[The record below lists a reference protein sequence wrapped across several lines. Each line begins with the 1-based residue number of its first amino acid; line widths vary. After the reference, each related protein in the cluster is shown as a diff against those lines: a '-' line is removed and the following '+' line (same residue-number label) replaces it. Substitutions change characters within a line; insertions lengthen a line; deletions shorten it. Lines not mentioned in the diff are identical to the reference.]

1 MVMEMMMVMELVMA
15 MVMVMPIML
24 VNMFMRELKL
34 HSNFA
39 YSHAFAA

>member
-1 MVMEMMMVMELVMA
+1 MVMVMMMVMEMDMA
-15 MVMVMPIML
+15 MVMVMPIMM

-39 YSHAFAA
+39 SSHAVVA

>member
-1 MVMEMMMVMELVMA
+1 MVMEMMMVMEMVMA

-24 VNMFMRELKL
+24 VNMFMKELKL

-39 YSHAFAA
+39 SSHAVVA